1 MMEILEL
8 LDAERYIHVIS
19 IDKFMNR
26 ISDSHMY
33 EHIEYSNK
41 NKSISHMIHVRTDW
55 EL

>member
-8 LDAERYIHVIS
+8 LDAESYIHVII

-33 EHIEYSNK
+33 ERIKYC
-41 NKSISHMIHVRTDW
+41 I
-55 EL
+55 

>member
-8 LDAERYIHVIS
+8 LVAESYMHIIS

-26 ISDSHMY
+26 ISDSYMY
-33 EHIEYSNK
+33 ERIESCNI
-41 NKSISHMIHVRTDW
+41 NKSISHTICVKRDW